1 MAPVELAIVCFRYRP
16 PGIELDDERLDA
28 LNKAIMETVQA
39 EGEAFLTQAS
49 LHGRFVLRASI
60 LHYGTTAEDIDVLL
74 DVVRRAG
81 ERLLARDTQVG

>member
-16 PGIELDDERLDA
+16 AGVDLDDDRLDA

-49 LHGRFVLRASI
+49 LRGRFVLRASI
-60 LHYGTTAEDIDVLL
+60 LHYDTNLDDTGLLL
-74 DVVRRAG
+74 DVVRSTG
-81 ERLLARDTQVG
+81 ERLLVTTA